1 MGLQA
6 VCRDCQV
13 PMEIQAVWISP
24 GLPIVFIRKKKQQI
38 HLVKWHP
45 LFMQKNI
52 KFAKILSLITK
63 TSHILLQTQEVKYLR
78 ILTT

>member
-13 PMEIQAVWISP
+13 PMEIQAVWIPP

-45 LFMQKNI
+45 LLMQKNI
-52 KFAKILSLITK
+52 KFTKIFGRNFNITVNNFYK
-63 TSHILLQTQEVKYLR
+63 CIN
-78 ILTT
+78 

>member
-38 HLVKWHP
+38 HIVKWHL

-52 KFAKILSLITK
+52 KFTKIIEP
-63 TSHILLQTQEVKYLR
+63 HLR
-78 ILTT
+78 RAERV